1 MSLNFT
7 YFILPFF
14 LREMSARGYT
24 APKKQ
29 KGSIKMHTF
38 EDKLKEYAELL
49 VRVGVNVQKG
59 QDLVITSQVD
69 QASFARLCVQA
80 AYEAGAR
87 AVDMAW
93 SDDAIARMTYLNADE
108 SVFDVIP
115 EYRIRFNTDYAEG
128 GACFL
133 HLISSDPENL
143 KGVDPSRLERAHRA
157 YGKYMKRY
165 RELGMASAFPWSIGA
180 LASPAW
186 AKRVFPDLPE
196 AEAVAALWEKI
207 FMAVRITGDGTA
219 VEKWRQHQENLQRH
233 VEILNGYAFD
243 RLHYHNA
250 LGSDF
255 TVGLCKGHIWCAGG
269 EKTPKGQFFMPNMPT
284 EEIFTAPDRN
294 RCDGV
299 ICAALPLSKDGN
311 VIRDIRFVVKEGKIV
326 EATASANE
334 ELLRKSIAVDEGA
347 SRFGEVALVPYDSP
361 ISNSK
366 TLFYNTLFDE
376 NAACHLAFGE
386 AYPTTVEGALEMSE
400 EERLSA
406 GLNKSITHVDF
417 MVGTADLSIDGYTAD
432 GRCVPVFRDGNFVF

>member
-219 VEKWRQHQENLQRH
+219 GEKWRQHQENLQRH

>member
-1 MSLNFT
+1 M
-7 YFILPFF
+7 Y
-14 LREMSARGYT
+14 
-24 APKKQ
+24 
-29 KGSIKMHTF
+29 TF

-59 QDLVITSQVD
+59 QDLGITSQVD
-69 QASFARLCVQA
+69 QAPFARLCVQA

-233 VEILNGYAFD
+233 VDILNGYAFD
-243 RLHYHNA
+243 RLHYYNA

-386 AYPTTVEGALEMSE
+386 AYPTTVEGALDMSE

>member
-29 KGSIKMHTF
+29 KGSIKMYTF

-69 QASFARLCVQA
+69 QAPFARLCVQA

-143 KGVDPSRLERAHRA
+143 KGVDPSRLERAHLA

-186 AKRVFPDLPE
+186 AKRVFPNLPE

-243 RLHYHNA
+243 RLHYYNA

-311 VIRDIRFVVKEGKIV
+311 VIRDIRFVVKAGKIV

>member
-1 MSLNFT
+1 M
-7 YFILPFF
+7 Y
-14 LREMSARGYT
+14 
-24 APKKQ
+24 
-29 KGSIKMHTF
+29 TF
-38 EDKLKEYAELL
+38 EDKLKEYADLL

-69 QASFARLCVQA
+69 QAPFARLCVEA

-87 AVDMAW
+87 LVDVSWA
-93 SDDAIARMTYLNADE
+93 DDAITRMTCLSAAE
-108 SVFDVIP
+108 ETFDVIP
-115 EYRIRFNTDYAEG
+115 EYKVRLMTDYAENN
-128 GACFL
+128 ACFL
-133 HLISSDPENL
+133 RLVSSDPENL
-143 KGVDPSRLERAHRA
+143 KGVDPSRLERQHRA
-157 YGKYMKRY
+157 SGKYMKRY
-165 RELGMASAFPWSIGA
+165 RELLMGSAFPWCIGA

-186 AKRVFPDLPE
+186 AKRVFPDKPE
-196 AEAVAALWEKI
+196 TEALAALWERI
-207 FMAVRITGDGTA
+207 FMAVRVTGDGTA
-219 VEKWRQHQENLQRH
+219 VEKWHQHQENLQRR
-233 VEILNGYAFD
+233 VKILNDYAFD
-243 RLHYHNA
+243 RLHYYNA

-269 EKTPKGQFFMPNMPT
+269 EHSAHGQFFMPNMPT

-294 RCDGV
+294 RCEGV
-299 ICAALPLSKDGN
+299 IYAALPLSKDGN
-311 VIRDIRFVVKEGKIV
+311 VIENIRFVVKDGQIV
-326 EATASANE
+326 EASATANE

-386 AYPTTVEGALEMSE
+386 AYPMTVAGAMDMTET
-400 EERLSA
+400 ERLAA

-432 GRCVPVFRDGNFVF
+432 GRCVPVFRNGNFVF

>member
-1 MSLNFT
+1 M
-7 YFILPFF
+7 Y
-14 LREMSARGYT
+14 
-24 APKKQ
+24 
-29 KGSIKMHTF
+29 TF
-38 EDKLKEYAELL
+38 EDKLKEYADLL
-49 VRVGVNVQKG
+49 VRVGVNVQKD

-69 QASFARLCVQA
+69 QAPFARLCVEA

-87 AVDMAW
+87 LVDVSWA
-93 SDDAIARMTYLNADE
+93 DDAITRMTCLSAAE
-108 SVFDVIP
+108 ETFDVIP
-115 EYRIRFNTDYAEG
+115 EYKVRFVTDYAENN
-128 GACFL
+128 ACFL
-133 HLISSDPENL
+133 RLVSSDPENL
-143 KGVDPSRLERAHRA
+143 KGVDPSRLERQHRA
-157 YGKYMKRY
+157 SGKYMKRY
-165 RELGMASAFPWSIGA
+165 RELLMGSAFPWCIGA

-186 AKRVFPDLPE
+186 AKRVFPDKPE
-196 AEAVAALWEKI
+196 TEALAALWERI
-207 FMAVRITGDGTA
+207 FMAVRVTGDGTA
-219 VEKWRQHQENLQRH
+219 VEKWHQHQENLQRR
-233 VEILNGYAFD
+233 VKILNDYAFD
-243 RLHYHNA
+243 RLHYYNA

-269 EKTPKGQFFMPNMPT
+269 EHSAHGQFFMPNMPT

-294 RCDGV
+294 RCEGV
-299 ICAALPLSKDGN
+299 IYAALPLTKDGN
-311 VIRDIRFVVKEGKIV
+311 VIENIRFVVKDGQIV
-326 EATASANE
+326 EASATANE

-417 MVGTADLSIDGYTAD
+417 MVGTADLSIDGYTGD
-432 GRCVPVFRDGNFVF
+432 GRCVPVFRNGNFVF

>member
-7 YFILPFF
+7 YFSLPFF
-14 LREMSARGYT
+14 LREMSACGYT

-29 KGSIKMHTF
+29 KGSIKMYTF

-69 QASFARLCVQA
+69 QAPFARLCVQA

-207 FMAVRITGDGTA
+207 FMAVRVTGDGTA

-233 VEILNGYAFD
+233 VDILNGYAFD
-243 RLHYHNA
+243 RLHYYNA

-311 VIRDIRFVVKEGKIV
+311 VIRDIRFVVKAGKIV

>member
-1 MSLNFT
+1 
-7 YFILPFF
+7 
-14 LREMSARGYT
+14 
-24 APKKQ
+24 
-29 KGSIKMHTF
+29 MHTF

-233 VEILNGYAFD
+233 VDILNGYAFD
-243 RLHYHNA
+243 RLHYYNA

>member
-1 MSLNFT
+1 
-7 YFILPFF
+7 
-14 LREMSARGYT
+14 MSARGYT

-29 KGSIKMHTF
+29 KGSIKMYTF

-69 QASFARLCVQA
+69 QAPFARLCVQA

-133 HLISSDPENL
+133 HLVSSDPENL

-157 YGKYMKRY
+157 YGKYMRRY

-243 RLHYHNA
+243 RLHYYNA

-311 VIRDIRFVVKEGKIV
+311 VIRDIRFVVKAGKIV

>member
-1 MSLNFT
+1 
-7 YFILPFF
+7 
-14 LREMSARGYT
+14 
-24 APKKQ
+24 
-29 KGSIKMHTF
+29 MHTF

-133 HLISSDPENL
+133 HLVSSDPENL

-157 YGKYMKRY
+157 YGKYMRRY

-233 VEILNGYAFD
+233 VDILNGYAFD
-243 RLHYHNA
+243 RLHYYNA

-386 AYPTTVEGALEMSE
+386 AYPTTVEGALDMSE

>member
-233 VEILNGYAFD
+233 VDILNGYAFD
-243 RLHYHNA
+243 RLHYYNA

-386 AYPTTVEGALEMSE
+386 AYPTTVEGALDMSE

>member
-1 MSLNFT
+1 M
-7 YFILPFF
+7 Y
-14 LREMSARGYT
+14 
-24 APKKQ
+24 
-29 KGSIKMHTF
+29 TF

-69 QASFARLCVQA
+69 QAPFARLCVQA

-243 RLHYHNA
+243 RLHYYNA

-311 VIRDIRFVVKEGKIV
+311 VIRDIRFVVKAGKIV
-326 EATASANE
+326 EAAASANE
-334 ELLRKSIAVDEGA
+334 ELLKKSIAVDEGA

-386 AYPTTVEGALEMSE
+386 AYPTTVEGALQMGE

-406 GLNKSITHVDF
+406 GLNSSITHVDF

>member
-1 MSLNFT
+1 M
-7 YFILPFF
+7 Y
-14 LREMSARGYT
+14 A
-24 APKKQ
+24 
-29 KGSIKMHTF
+29 F
-38 EDKLKEYAELL
+38 EDKLKEYADLL

-69 QASFARLCVQA
+69 QAPFARLCVEA

-87 AVDMAW
+87 LVDVSWA
-93 SDDAIARMTYLNADE
+93 DDAITRMTCLSAAE
-108 SVFDVIP
+108 ETFDVIP
-115 EYRIRFNTDYAEG
+115 EYKVRFVTDYAENN
-128 GACFL
+128 ACFL
-133 HLISSDPENL
+133 RLMSSDPENL
-143 KGVDPSRLERAHRA
+143 KGVDPSRLERQHRA
-157 YGKYMKRY
+157 SGKYMKRY
-165 RELGMASAFPWSIGA
+165 RELLMGSAFPWCIGA

-186 AKRVFPDLPE
+186 AKRVFPDKPE
-196 AEAVAALWEKI
+196 TEALAALWERI
-207 FMAVRITGDGTA
+207 FMAVRVTGDGTA
-219 VEKWRQHQENLQRH
+219 VEKWHQHQENLQRR
-233 VEILNGYAFD
+233 VKILNDYAFD
-243 RLHYHNA
+243 RLHYYNA

-269 EKTPKGQFFMPNMPT
+269 EHSAHGQFFMPNMPT

-294 RCDGV
+294 RCEGV
-299 ICAALPLSKDGN
+299 IYAALPLSKDGN
-311 VIRDIRFVVKEGKIV
+311 VIENIRFVVKAGQIV
-326 EATASANE
+326 EASATANE

-386 AYPTTVEGALEMSE
+386 AYPMTVAGAMDMTEA
-400 EERLSA
+400 ERLAA

-432 GRCVPVFRDGNFVF
+432 GRCVPVFRNGNFVF

>member
-1 MSLNFT
+1 
-7 YFILPFF
+7 
-14 LREMSARGYT
+14 
-24 APKKQ
+24 
-29 KGSIKMHTF
+29 MHTF

-69 QASFARLCVQA
+69 QAPSARLCVQA

-87 AVDMAW
+87 SVDMAW

-207 FMAVRITGDGTA
+207 FMGVRITGDGTA

-243 RLHYHNA
+243 RLHYYNA

-255 TVGLCKGHIWCAGG
+255 TVGLCRGHIWCAGG
-269 EKTPKGQFFMPNMPT
+269 ESTPKGQFFMPNMPT
-284 EEIFTAPDRN
+284 EEVFTAPDRN
-294 RCDGV
+294 RCEGV
-299 ICAALPLSKDGN
+299 ICAALPLCKDGN
-311 VIRDIRFVVKEGKIV
+311 VIENIRFVVKEGKIV
-326 EATASANE
+326 EAATSQNE
-334 ELLRKSIAVDEGA
+334 EVLQKSIEVDEGA
-347 SRFGEVALVPYDSP
+347 CRFGEVALVPYDSP
-361 ISNSK
+361 ISNAK

-386 AYPTTVEGALEMSE
+386 AYPMTVQGAMDMSE
-400 EERLSA
+400 EERLAA

-417 MVGTADLSIDGYTAD
+417 MVGTADLSIDGYTSD
-432 GRCVPVFRDGNFVF
+432 GRCIPVFRNGNFAF

>member
-7 YFILPFF
+7 YFSLPFF

-29 KGSIKMHTF
+29 KGSIKMYTF

-69 QASFARLCVQA
+69 QAPFARLCVQA

>member
-7 YFILPFF
+7 YFSLPFF
-14 LREMSARGYT
+14 LREMSACGYT

-29 KGSIKMHTF
+29 KGSIKMYTF

-69 QASFARLCVQA
+69 QAPFARLCVQA

-207 FMAVRITGDGTA
+207 FMAVRVTGDGTA

-233 VEILNGYAFD
+233 VDILNGYAFD
-243 RLHYHNA
+243 RLHYYNA

-311 VIRDIRFVVKEGKIV
+311 VIRDIRFVVEAGKIV

>member
-311 VIRDIRFVVKEGKIV
+311 VIRDIRFVVKAGKIV

-386 AYPTTVEGALEMSE
+386 AYPTTVEGALDMSE

>member
-1 MSLNFT
+1 M
-7 YFILPFF
+7 Y
-14 LREMSARGYT
+14 
-24 APKKQ
+24 
-29 KGSIKMHTF
+29 TF
-38 EDKLKEYAELL
+38 EDKLKEYAQLL

-59 QDLVITSQVD
+59 QNLVITSQVD
-69 QASFARLCVQA
+69 QAPFARLCAQA
-80 AYEAGAR
+80 AYDAGAR
-87 AVDMAW
+87 LVDMAW
-93 SDDAIARMTYLNADE
+93 SDDAMSRMNYLYAADDT
-108 SVFDVIP
+108 FDVIP

-128 GACFL
+128 NACFL

-143 KGVDPSRLERAHRA
+143 KGVDPSRLERAQRA

-165 RELGMASAFPWSIGA
+165 RELGMGSFFPWSIGA
-180 LASPAW
+180 LASPSW
-186 AKRVFPDLPE
+186 AKRVFPDLP
-196 AEAVAALWEKI
+196 ADEAVAALWEKI
-207 FMAVRITGDGTA
+207 FMAVRVTGDGTA
-219 VEKWRQHQENLQRH
+219 VEKWQRHQENLQHH
-233 VEILNGYAFD
+233 VEVLNGYAFD
-243 RLHYHNA
+243 RIHYYNA

-284 EEIFTAPDRN
+284 EEVFTAPDRA

-311 VIRDIRFVVKEGKIV
+311 VIRDIRFVVKEGRIV
-326 EATASANE
+326 EATASTAE
-334 ELLRKSIAVDEGA
+334 EILQKSIAVDEGA

-361 ISNSK
+361 ISNAK

-386 AYPTTVEGALEMSE
+386 AYPMTVAGAMDMTET
-400 EERLSA
+400 ERLAA

-432 GRCVPVFRDGNFVF
+432 GRCVPVFRNGNFVF

>member
-29 KGSIKMHTF
+29 KGSIKMYTF

-69 QASFARLCVQA
+69 QAPFARLCVQA

-243 RLHYHNA
+243 RLHYYNA

-311 VIRDIRFVVKEGKIV
+311 VIRDIRFVVKAGKIV

-361 ISNSK
+361 ISNAK

>member
-1 MSLNFT
+1 MF
-7 YFILPFF
+7 
-14 LREMSARGYT
+14 
-24 APKKQ
+24 
-29 KGSIKMHTF
+29 TF
-38 EDKLKEYAELL
+38 EDKLKEYADLL

-69 QASFARLCVQA
+69 QAPFARLCVQA

-87 AVDMAW
+87 SVDMAW
-93 SDDAIARMTYLNADE
+93 SDDAIARMTYMNADE

-133 HLISSDPENL
+133 HLVSSDPENL

-157 YGKYMKRY
+157 YGKYMRRY

-186 AKRVFPDLPE
+186 AKRVFPDLE
-196 AEAVAALWEKI
+196 EREAVAALWEKI
-207 FMAVRITGDGTA
+207 FMAVRVTGDGTA

-233 VEILNGYAFD
+233 VDILNGYAFD
-243 RLHYHNA
+243 RLHYYNA

-255 TVGLCKGHIWCAGG
+255 TIGLCKGHIWCAGG

-311 VIRDIRFVVKEGKIV
+311 VIRDIRFVVKAGKIV
-326 EATASANE
+326 EAAASANE

-386 AYPTTVEGALEMSE
+386 AYPTTVEGALDMSE

-406 GLNKSITHVDF
+406 GLNSSITHVDF

>member
-1 MSLNFT
+1 MF
-7 YFILPFF
+7 
-14 LREMSARGYT
+14 
-24 APKKQ
+24 
-29 KGSIKMHTF
+29 TF

-69 QASFARLCVQA
+69 QAPFARLCVQA

-157 YGKYMKRY
+157 YGKYMRRY

-186 AKRVFPDLPE
+186 AKRVFPDLE
-196 AEAVAALWEKI
+196 EREAVAALWEKI

-243 RLHYHNA
+243 RLHYYNA

-311 VIRDIRFVVKEGKIV
+311 VIRDIRFVVKAGKIV

-417 MVGTADLSIDGYTAD
+417 MVGTAALSIDGYTAD
-432 GRCVPVFRDGNFVF
+432 GRCVPVFRDGDFVF

>member
-1 MSLNFT
+1 MSV
-7 YFILPFF
+7 
-14 LREMSARGYT
+14 RGYT

-29 KGSIKMHTF
+29 KGSIKMYTF

-69 QASFARLCVQA
+69 QAPFARLCVQA

-243 RLHYHNA
+243 RLHYYNA

-311 VIRDIRFVVKEGKIV
+311 VIRDIRFVVKAGKIV

-432 GRCVPVFRDGNFVF
+432 GRCVPVFRNGNFAF

>member
-196 AEAVAALWEKI
+196 AEAVAALGGKI

-386 AYPTTVEGALEMSE
+386 AYPTTVEGALDMSE

>member
-1 MSLNFT
+1 M
-7 YFILPFF
+7 Y
-14 LREMSARGYT
+14 
-24 APKKQ
+24 
-29 KGSIKMHTF
+29 TF

-69 QASFARLCVQA
+69 QAPFARLCVQA

-133 HLISSDPENL
+133 HLVSSDPENL

-157 YGKYMKRY
+157 YGKYMRRY

-311 VIRDIRFVVKEGKIV
+311 VIRDIRFVVKAGKIV

-386 AYPTTVEGALEMSE
+386 AYPTTVEGALDMSE